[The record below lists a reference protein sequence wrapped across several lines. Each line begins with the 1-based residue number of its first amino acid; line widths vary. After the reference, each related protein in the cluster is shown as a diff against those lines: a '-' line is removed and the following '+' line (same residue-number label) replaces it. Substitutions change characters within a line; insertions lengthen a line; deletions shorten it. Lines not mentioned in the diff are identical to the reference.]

1 MINKK
6 RLTMIS
12 ILVLIFAVVMA
23 VVMTISLPG
32 QFDEEIR
39 RTVSTL
45 ENHTAS
51 DLTLAIMTDMH
62 YDPSK
67 NEPSTVMQTCT
78 TIRKIRDRLA
88 GCGLCIDALW
98 NLGDFINGHNTT
110 KEEACGQIGA
120 VIAAQKEVI
129 ADYHNIAGN
138 HDNNIQAT
146 YQSNAG
152 LPKSEVL
159 SVSELNSIL
168 ENTETAQ
175 TEHHNMNWPTD
186 YYVDFPTI
194 RVVCLSA
201 DEVSFMPETV
211 SWLQNEALST
221 GHEVLVLSHIPT
233 RPEWGFRNDVS
244 NGKAIENALSS
255 FVATGG
261 TVIAYIHGHDHGDI
275 INTVTADDGSFLFHE
290 IGIGCARFS
299 CSTANGTP
307 GMKYRERNEDDETM
321 ILFDIVSID
330 QTNRIVYFTRVGAGD
345 DREIRY

>member
-1 MINKK
+1 
-6 RLTMIS
+6 MIS

-23 VVMTISLPG
+23 VVMTISRPG

-146 YQSNAG
+146 Y
-152 LPKSEVL
+152 
-159 SVSELNSIL
+159 
-168 ENTETAQ
+168 
-175 TEHHNMNWPTD
+175 
-186 YYVDFPTI
+186 
-194 RVVCLSA
+194 
-201 DEVSFMPETV
+201 
-211 SWLQNEALST
+211 
-221 GHEVLVLSHIPT
+221 
-233 RPEWGFRNDVS
+233 
-244 NGKAIENALSS
+244 
-255 FVATGG
+255 
-261 TVIAYIHGHDHGDI
+261 
-275 INTVTADDGSFLFHE
+275 
-290 IGIGCARFS
+290 
-299 CSTANGTP
+299 
-307 GMKYRERNEDDETM
+307 
-321 ILFDIVSID
+321 
-330 QTNRIVYFTRVGAGD
+330 
-345 DREIRY
+345 

>member
-1 MINKK
+1 
-6 RLTMIS
+6 
-12 ILVLIFAVVMA
+12 
-23 VVMTISLPG
+23 
-32 QFDEEIR
+32 
-39 RTVSTL
+39 
-45 ENHTAS
+45 
-51 DLTLAIMTDMH
+51 
-62 YDPSK
+62 
-67 NEPSTVMQTCT
+67 
-78 TIRKIRDRLA
+78 
-88 GCGLCIDALW
+88 
-98 NLGDFINGHNTT
+98 
-110 KEEACGQIGA
+110 
-120 VIAAQKEVI
+120 
-129 ADYHNIAGN
+129 
-138 HDNNIQAT
+138 
-146 YQSNAG
+146 
-152 LPKSEVL
+152 
-159 SVSELNSIL
+159 
-168 ENTETAQ
+168 
-175 TEHHNMNWPTD
+175 
-186 YYVDFPTI
+186 
-194 RVVCLSA
+194 
-201 DEVSFMPETV
+201 MPETV
-211 SWLQNEALST
+211 SWLQNEALAT